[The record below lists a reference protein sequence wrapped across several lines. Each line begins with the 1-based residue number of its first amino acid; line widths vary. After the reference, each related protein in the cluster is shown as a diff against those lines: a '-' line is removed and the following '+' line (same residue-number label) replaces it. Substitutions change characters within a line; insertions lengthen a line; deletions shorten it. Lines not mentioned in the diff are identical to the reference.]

1 MRAQEILSEPHGA
14 PLLQLHKPEE
24 GSTRDFFGTGQP
36 RVRSKRAEPI
46 TERSQVVSSS
56 IRRSAATAAAAKL
69 DQRPA
74 SFETQQTFGT
84 PPTGEAEPF
93 DPFGELMGQGKYS

>member
-24 GSTRDFFGTGQP
+24 GSTRDFSGTGQP
-36 RVRSKRAEPI
+36 RVLSKRAQPI
-46 TERSQVVSSS
+46 TERSEVVSSS
-56 IRRSAATAAAAKL
+56 IRRSAGTAAAAKL
-69 DQRPA
+69 VQRPA
-74 SFETQQTFGT
+74 SCETEQTFVT

-93 DPFGELMGQGKYS
+93 DPFGALMGQGQYA